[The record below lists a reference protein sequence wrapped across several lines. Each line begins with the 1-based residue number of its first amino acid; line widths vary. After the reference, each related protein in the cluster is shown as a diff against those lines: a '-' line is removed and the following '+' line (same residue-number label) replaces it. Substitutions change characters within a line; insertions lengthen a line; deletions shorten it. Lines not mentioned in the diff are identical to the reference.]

1 MFPIP
6 VIETE
11 YQGCRFR
18 TRLEARWAVFFDLC
32 GVRWEYEP
40 EGFELPDGKPFLPE
54 FLLHGVTF
62 NHADRS
68 EDNDLFVMVRRWVSP
83 DEGKEIRAFAFPFGE
98 EEENSTERM
107 NPVLVV
113 GAIPAGSNIDEVS
126 EAVFDEA
133 YAPAPDGAASFN
145 FETVDGDYFGAMP
158 GVGLDGSFQL
168 FGAGSGYICDMDRKA
183 TERAYR
189 LARQL
194 QFEYRVTDGRG

>member
-1 MFPIP
+1 M
-6 VIETE
+6 
-11 YQGCRFR
+11 
-18 TRLEARWAVFFDLC
+18 
-32 GVRWEYEP
+32 
-40 EGFELPDGKPFLPE
+40 
-54 FLLHGVTF
+54 
-62 NHADRS
+62 
-68 EDNDLFVMVRRWVSP
+68 
-83 DEGKEIRAFAFPFGE
+83 
-98 EEENSTERM
+98 
-107 NPVLVV
+107 

-133 YAPAPDGAASFN
+133 YAPAPNGVASFN

-168 FGAGSGYICDMDRKA
+168 FGADSGYICDMDRKA